1 MQPMTITTDA
11 PPTQSQ
17 VEGGMASGEA
27 EVGKVERQE
36 QPGGEGGAAA
46 EDDDARHALGDHAG
60 DGVPEPV
67 EQRGDDDEIV
77 GEIEDDGRRDGDPG
91 VDAHRLSTSRS
102 HRRHG

>member
-17 VEGGMASGEA
+17 VEGGMARVRPRSA
-27 EVGKVERQE
+27 SVERQE
-36 QPGGEGGAAA
+36 KPGGEGGAAA
-46 EDDDARHALGDHAG
+46 EDDDARHALGEDAG

-77 GEIEDDGRRDGDPG
+77 DEIEDDGRRDGDAG
-91 VDAHRLSTSRS
+91 IDAHRLSTSRS
-102 HRRHG
+102 GRHG